1 MVSRGLTQ
9 LLEIKRAERI
19 HGLKFTDSFPV
30 AQSIESIETQY
41 GDFVADKELNGGCLD
56 DSRSAHSKMTG
67 RTGNSKSSRSGVTSS
82 GQAQERTGAASME
95 ESKKE
100 NEAEEDSDADSIVEE
115 VKIRNAK
122 IYLKAQLAAT
132 NEDFQRTLLERNSR
146 PKDDMVSLNKSAV
159 TELNRSVQAHMQ
171 ATGARKISSKDADT
185 SFMKPGEKIH
195 IYSGQALN
203 TAELQKKALR
213 AKMAGQE
220 GQKLWTYSEQHNS
233 GCFPML
239 DKEVSL
245 DRMLREEVKQDDGR
259 ETFRYPRPREAADC
273 RKPANSV
280 SEARKDELRYEW
292 VENELHSELE
302 KKEVVRGAFDAQSLG
317 IGGAHVIPVR
327 RPVLHLPPP
336 DSDAHAEAP
345 PKPEKFP
352 PMRFQARASVG
363 LECAAD
369 KYQKTLLDGKVHS
382 LGIRFEERR
391 PAKHIRNKFGIGR
404 SGNENV
410 KAPPATYQIDEQYLE
425 DKANYD
431 YLTDF
436 MRSIS
441 RPLKTYGPAG
451 PDVSDSVGG
460 TGHVPASGPGI
471 TQKTLKPT
479 NQAWRDATL
488 AAREG
493 GNFEKTGTCKIKAPL
508 SARAPRPGARQAQ
521 PLSAR

>member
-1 MVSRGLTQ
+1 LTQ

-19 HGLKFTDSFPV
+19 HVLKFMDSFPV

-41 GDFVADKELNGGCLD
+41 GDFVADKELDGGCLD
-56 DSRSAHSKMTG
+56 DSRSGISKLTG
-67 RTGNSKSSRSGVTSS
+67 RTGKSKSSRSGEASS
-82 GQAQERTGAASME
+82 GQAQERTGKAAME
-95 ESKKE
+95 ETKEE
-100 NEAEEDSDADSIVEE
+100 NEAKEDSDAESVVEE
-115 VKIRNAK
+115 VKMRNAR

-146 PKDDMVSLNKSAV
+146 PQEDMVSLNKSAV
-159 TELNRSVQAHMQ
+159 AELNRSVQAELQ

-213 AKMAGQE
+213 EKMAGQE

-245 DRMLREEVKQDDGR
+245 DRMLRQEVKQDDGR
-259 ETFRYPRPREAADC
+259 EAFRYPRPREAADC

-280 SEARKDELRYEW
+280 SEARKDELRCEW
-292 VENELHSELE
+292 VENELHPEME

-336 DSDAHAEAP
+336 DSDAHAEAETP
-345 PKPEKFP
+345 QPEKKYP

-363 LECAAD
+363 LECVAD

-391 PAKHIRNKFGIGR
+391 PAKHIRKKFGVGR

-410 KAPPATYQIDEQYLE
+410 KAPPATYQTDENYLE

-441 RPLKTYGPAG
+441 RPLKTHGPAG
-451 PDVSDSVGG
+451 PDVSGSVGS
-460 TGHVPASGPGI
+460 TGHVPASGPGA
-471 TQKTLKPT
+471 TEKTLKPT

-488 AAREG
+488 AARER

-508 SARAPRPGARQAQ
+508 SARAPRPGSARQAQ